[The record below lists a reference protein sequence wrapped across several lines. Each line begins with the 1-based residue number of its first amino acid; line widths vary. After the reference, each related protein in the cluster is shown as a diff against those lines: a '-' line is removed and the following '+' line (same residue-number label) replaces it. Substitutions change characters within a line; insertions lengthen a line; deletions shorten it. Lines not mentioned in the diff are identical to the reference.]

1 MTCVSG
7 AFSRASAESP
17 LGANSVSHRADDV
30 KFGAIGSDENSLNS
44 LMSMKTMIGDLV

>member
-17 LGANSVSHRADDV
+17 LEANSVHRADDV